1 MGCGWVRL
9 DESKRKGRVQ
19 TVELLGALVLALALA
34 LAAVLSHHI
43 NSRFRVGVRS
53 RSSPMDMD
61 HNVTTSPPPLLLLRV
76 CCLILPDRD
85 DTDRQSHGAKD
96 IATINN
102 IH

>member
-43 NSRFRVGVRS
+43 NSRFRVGVRW
-53 RSSPMDMD
+53 RSFAFLADGHGSQR
-61 HNVTTSPPPLLLLRV
+61 HNVTTTASTSTRLLSDSV
-76 CCLILPDRD
+76 
-85 DTDRQSHGAKD
+85 
-96 IATINN
+96 
-102 IH
+102 